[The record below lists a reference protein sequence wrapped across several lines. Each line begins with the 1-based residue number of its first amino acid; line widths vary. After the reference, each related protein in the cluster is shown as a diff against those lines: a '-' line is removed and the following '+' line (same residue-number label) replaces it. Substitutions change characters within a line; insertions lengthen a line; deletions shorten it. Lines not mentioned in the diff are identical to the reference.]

1 VPTEEDPRLSR
12 IIDAIANGAPVEWA
26 IGGDVAAPAANDTL
40 RALRVIAEVAAVHR
54 CLNAHDSAA
63 SLGDVMSAADAPA
76 RSDPQVQ
83 PDLSNGQP
91 WGPLIV
97 LERIDGGSFGDVF
110 RAWDPALAK
119 VVALKRARYSS
130 ATDAAR
136 AVREGQR
143 LARIPPHPNVI
154 TLYGACEINGVVGI
168 WMEFLSGRTLQ
179 RVVKDEVK
187 ISCAE
192 ATHYGASLCRALSHI
207 HGAGVLHRDLKAAN
221 VMKAAGGRI
230 VLLDFGSG
238 GETAPPDAADGRR
251 LVGTPLYMAP
261 EIFNGEPA
269 TRQSDIYSLGVLL
282 FNLVTGAYPVCGNS
296 REERHTR
303 VAVGGSCWTP
313 EPIWRCLSSVW

>member
-1 VPTEEDPRLSR
+1 
-12 IIDAIANGAPVEWA
+12 
-26 IGGDVAAPAANDTL
+26 
-40 RALRVIAEVAAVHR
+40 
-54 CLNAHDSAA
+54 
-63 SLGDVMSAADAPA
+63 
-76 RSDPQVQ
+76 
-83 PDLSNGQP
+83 
-91 WGPLIV
+91 LIV

-119 VVALKRARYSS
+119 VVALKRSRYSS

-154 TLYGACEINGVVGI
+154 TVYGACEINGVVGI

-238 GETAPPDAADGRR
+238 VANPRHGRATSTASACCCSISS
-251 LVGTPLYMAP
+251 LAP
-261 EIFNGEPA
+261 IPCVAIRAKRF
-269 TRQSDIYSLGVLL
+269 R
-282 FNLVTGAYPVCGNS
+282 
-296 REERHTR
+296 RHTR